1 MVNNDLKFVLILTQR
16 LYYSLRVVWTNGALM
31 VLLCAFWSLTVTIT
45 ILTSLIHLLLRSTD
59 GENNMGLE

>member
-16 LYYSLRVVWTNGALM
+16 LYYSLRVIWTNDTLM

-59 GENNMGLE
+59 GEKNMGLE

>member
-16 LYYSLRVVWTNGALM
+16 LYYSLRVVWTNDTLM

-59 GENNMGLE
+59 GEKNMGLK

>member
-16 LYYSLRVVWTNGALM
+16 LYYSLRVIWTNDTLM

-59 GENNMGLE
+59 GEKNMGLK